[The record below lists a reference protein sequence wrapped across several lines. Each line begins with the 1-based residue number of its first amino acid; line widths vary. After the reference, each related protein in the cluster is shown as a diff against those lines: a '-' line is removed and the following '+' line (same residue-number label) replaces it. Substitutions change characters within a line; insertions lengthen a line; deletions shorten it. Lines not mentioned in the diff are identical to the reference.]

1 MREEKRRKE
10 EDEKAA
16 WKRAEEEERRRREKE
31 EARMR
36 AEEEEEKRRIED
48 EKARIKAA
56 EEEAKAR
63 AEKDEIARVA
73 EEAEKN
79 LVKEPQTREDPD
91 IELITEEM
99 LDDNLAVSE
108 MEEEVK
114 TSSHREDKQDKRE
127 KLNGEDI
134 DLELNGTPAE
144 AGPQLEERDGEDDLE
159 NRTPAE
165 SDSTSVLSSD
175 GVFTVQ
181 PSTTGEELDK
191 KSLDDNSTLSDVDQS
206 RAKSTA
212 VSKGQLSRS
221 QEKRELRRQR
231 GLEHNQRETER
242 ASSSVSGKDDTSSL
256 KNKTQATRLKERS
269 ESKEL
274 DQYTFVAWKMKEDK
288 AAKKETKTSP
298 PAGPVRPSTLSL
310 QHVSDR
316 NGVSEGTGAVGLQRR
331 PGAIKE
337 KPEKWRGR
345 RSDGELSECTSPPQ
359 SHSREERRTKTPLY
373 VFSDPLSFSFTSTL
387 TGPVKDI
394 KTADSHVF
402 FFFPHLFI
410 HSVETGSSSVDS
422 LSPGSEGAGAL
433 QVLSFYVKGILQA
446 NFSHIIHQDS
456 VVQLNSPSES
466 LGEGSKGGSFRR
478 KSQEG
483 SGHQDPTQ
491 SIPSTP
497 DRYCTALTCV

>member
-1 MREEKRRKE
+1 MREEKRRTEEEEKE
-10 EDEKAA
+10 AR
-16 WKRAEEEERRRREKE
+16 KRAEEEERRRREEEE
-31 EARMR
+31 EARIQ
-36 AEEEEEKRRIED
+36 AEEEEERRRIED

-63 AEKDEIARVA
+63 AEKEEIARMA

-99 LDDNLAVSE
+99 LDDNLTVPE
-108 MEEEVK
+108 MEEEVN
-114 TSSHREDKQDKRE
+114 TSSHREDKHV
-127 KLNGEDI
+127 NGE
-134 DLELNGTPAE
+134 ELNDMDMVPQLNVTLAE

-175 GVFTVQ
+175 GVFTLQ
-181 PSTTGEELDK
+181 SSTAGEELDK
-191 KSLDDNSTLSDVDQS
+191 KSLDDTSILSNVDQN

-221 QEKRELRRQR
+221 QEKRELRRRR

-242 ASSSVSGKDDTSSL
+242 ASSSFSGKDDTSSL

-288 AAKKETKTSP
+288 AVKKETKTSAP
-298 PAGPVRPSTLSL
+298 PAGPVRPSTLPL
-310 QHVSDR
+310 QPLSDR
-316 NGVSEGTGAVGLQRR
+316 NGVSEGTGAVSLQRR

-345 RSDGELSECTSPPQ
+345 RSDGELSEHTSPTQP
-359 SHSREERRTKTPLY
+359 HSREERRTKPPLY
-373 VFSDPLSFSFTSTL
+373 VFSDPLT
-387 TGPVKDI
+387 
-394 KTADSHVF
+394 VF
-402 FFFPHLFI
+402 H
-410 HSVETGSSSVDS
+410 
-422 LSPGSEGAGAL
+422 
-433 QVLSFYVKGILQA
+433 
-446 NFSHIIHQDS
+446 
-456 VVQLNSPSES
+456 
-466 LGEGSKGGSFRR
+466 
-478 KSQEG
+478 
-483 SGHQDPTQ
+483 
-491 SIPSTP
+491 
-497 DRYCTALTCV
+497 